1 MSEIVRESLETGP
14 IRGIGPPLYSPNL
27 LRYYYRLLGCSIKP
41 VPAKKLRT
49 LGSPKVTQD
58 AGDLLDA
65 EWDER
70 TWPSHVAEAVALDTQ
85 PLSGCFNLAGSDA
98 KVLGDVSG
106 VDARRFMPTIHNAF
120 FVEGKVPS
128 MNELLDAKG
137 GSATVVRSI
146 IMRRFPSKGK
156 QRGERFDLYN
166 ELKQDWTQRT
176 IRALPAA
183 YNKVESAYFG
193 YVVVEA
199 NMKRD
204 PSNVCSAAIKFVE
217 DGLVKAGVM
226 PNDGWKNVRGI
237 RSVVIHRPGR
247 IPGIFVVMSDAP
259 VEEGALTQHY
269 EDYALSGLVIET
281 AYGQR

>member
-1 MSEIVRESLETGP
+1 M
-14 IRGIGPPLYSPNL
+14 
-27 LRYYYRLLGCSIKP
+27 
-41 VPAKKLRT
+41 PAKKLRS
-49 LGSPKVTQD
+49 LARPEVTQD
-58 AGDLLDA
+58 AGDLIDA

-70 TWPSHVAEAVALDTQ
+70 TWPSHFAEGVPLDSQ
-85 PLSGCFNLAGSDA
+85 PRSGRFDFSGAHA
-98 KVLGDVSG
+98 QVPGDVSG
-106 VDARRFMPTIHNAF
+106 VNARRVMPTIHNAF

-146 IMRRFPSKGK
+146 IMRRFPKKGK

-166 ELKQDWTQRT
+166 ELKQDWTRRA
-176 IRALPAA
+176 IRALPSVFTR
-183 YNKVESAYFG
+183 VESAYFG

-226 PNDGWKNVRGI
+226 PNDGWKNVKGI
-237 RSVVIHRPGR
+237 RSVVIHRAGR
-247 IPGIFVVMSDAP
+247 IPGIFVVMSTAP
-259 VEEGALTQHY
+259 IDEEDLVNHY
-269 EDYALSGLVIET
+269 EDYHLSGLVID
-281 AYGQR
+281 AV